1 MDTKLHSLEGWRSDN
16 WREGR
21 EKRDRRK
28 EKISS
33 LQVLQVKKRERGE
46 RELGKESKTH
56 IPSGSVIKTGDN
68 KYVMGA
74 FSTKCGCLSFLEM
87 GPQGDR
93 PRKND

>member
-1 MDTKLHSLEGWRSDN
+1 MDGGLATKGKR
-16 WREGR
+16 G
-21 EKRDRRK
+21 EKREEETRSPSK
-28 EKISS
+28 LKGETTE
-33 LQVLQVKKRERGE
+33 RER
-46 RELGKESKTH
+46 ESKTH

-74 FSTKCGCLSFLEM
+74 FSTKCGCFSLLEM

>member
-1 MDTKLHSLEGWRSDN
+1 MLEGRGEKN
-16 WREGR
+16 ETEGV
-21 EKRDRRK
+21 
-28 EKISS
+28 KIPP
-33 LQVLQVKKRERGE
+33 LQVKRRDKRERE
-46 RELGKESKTH
+46 RVSKTH
-56 IPSGSVIKTGDN
+56 IPSGFVIKTGDN

>member
-1 MDTKLHSLEGWRSDN
+1 MDGGLTTGGER
-16 WREGR
+16 R
-21 EKRDRRK
+21 EKREEETRSPPSK
-28 EKISS
+28 LKGET
-33 LQVLQVKKRERGE
+33 RERE
-46 RELGKESKTH
+46 RESKTH

-74 FSTKCGCLSFLEM
+74 FSTKCGCLSLLEM

>member
-1 MDTKLHSLEGWRSDN
+1 MKLCSLDGWRSDN
-16 WREGR
+16 WRGEER
-21 EKRDRRK
+21 EKRRRD
-28 EKISS
+28 KISS
-33 LQVLQVKKRERGE
+33 IQVKRRDERERE
-46 RELGKESKTH
+46 RESKTH

-74 FSTKCGCLSFLEM
+74 FSTKCGCLSLLEM